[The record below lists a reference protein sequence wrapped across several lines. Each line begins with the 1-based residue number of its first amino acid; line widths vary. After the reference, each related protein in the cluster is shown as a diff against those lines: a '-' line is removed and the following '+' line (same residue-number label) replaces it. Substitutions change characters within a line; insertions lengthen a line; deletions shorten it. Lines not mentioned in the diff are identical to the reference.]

1 VRESRGTRRKLGKGG
16 VTLPSHA
23 HPPAPLASAAQRS
36 AVDPPAVRRH
46 HAGHVRRLLKSHRRS
61 RGNTGS
67 NPVCASSE
75 KPSSGGVFPVLGLR
89 RRRLTER
96 HEGPLRRTI
105 GTRLAH
111 GLERRKRCATSTL
124 RRIERTSVDDLAG
137 LHPKGQATGTPSCV
151 AAPPEGQEGQHQPDA
166 APPQESPDGSA
177 LGLGGRS
184 RRLRRPSAI

>member
-1 VRESRGTRRKLGKGG
+1 LARGRHSAESR
-16 VTLPSHA
+16 
-23 HPPAPLASAAQRS
+23 PPARAARVSRSTIRCRS
-36 AVDPPAVRRH
+36 AGSSEASRRSRSPP
-46 HAGHVRRLLKSHRRS
+46 LKSHRRS